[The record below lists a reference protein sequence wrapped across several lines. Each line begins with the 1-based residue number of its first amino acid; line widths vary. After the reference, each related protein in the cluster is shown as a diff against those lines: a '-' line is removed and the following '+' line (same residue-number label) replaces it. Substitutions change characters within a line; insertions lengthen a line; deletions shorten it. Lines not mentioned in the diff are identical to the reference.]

1 MADLATYLSAEL
13 LQKNE
18 SLAGN
23 GEVVSQGSVLD
34 PVVN

>member
-1 MADLATYLSAEL
+1 MSVEL
-13 LQKNE
+13 LQKAE

-23 GEVVSQGSVLD
+23 GEVVAQGGFQD